1 MYHSNMACGHRLWDG
16 RSTSVASAF
25 LVMAID
31 AGEPVC
37 IVKSVRINMV
47 HAFGIPAGP
56 RWLQDRAFRYFALGI
71 ARCGQLYDFKGT
83 HLLAIKWCIILGI
96 ANDTLARLCRRRAVK
111 PFPKHCHSSTRTRAM
126 GVSLD
131 EGILRM
137 GPPRP
142 QQGIGIVEPER

>member
-1 MYHSNMACGHRLWDG
+1 MYHSNMACWHRLWDG
-16 RSTSVASAF
+16 SPISVASAF

-31 AGEPVC
+31 ASEPVC

-47 HAFGIPAGP
+47 HALGIPAGP

-71 ARCGQLYDFKGT
+71 VCCGQLYDFKGT
-83 HLLAIKWCIILGI
+83 HLLAIKWCIVLGI
-96 ANDTLARLCRRRAVK
+96 ANNTVS
-111 PFPKHCHSSTRTRAM
+111 KHGHPPTRTRAM

-137 GPPRP
+137 RPPRP
-142 QQGIGIVEPER
+142 QQGIGI